1 MLRQPLI
8 NIEKVSKSFGKKK
21 VLDNL
26 TISINEGEIL
36 GLLGRSG
43 CGKSTLIKILV
54 GYHKADSG
62 RIIFNGKEVSGN
74 FNEVKKLV
82 GYTTQENSF
91 YEKLTIQENMN
102 YYAQLYSVD
111 KKHIQARINKL
122 LKDVK
127 LDSHKDTL
135 AGDISGGMKRRL
147 DFAISL
153 LHEPKLV
160 ILDEPTTGLDPI
172 LVDNFWGIIRATAK
186 EQKITVLISSH
197 MLTEIEQNCDRA
209 AIIADGKIRTII
221 DIKKGIDL
229 ETQFRKSVK

>member
-1 MLRQPLI
+1 MGPLLRLSGI
-8 NIEKVSKSFGKKK
+8 SKSFGRKK

-26 TISINEGEIL
+26 SLDINEGE
-36 GLLGRSG
+36 LLGIIGKSG

-54 GYHKADSG
+54 GYHKAESG
-62 RIIFNGKEVSGN
+62 RIILNGKEVSKN
-74 FNEVKKLV
+74 YREVRRLV

-91 YEKLTIQENMN
+91 YEKLSIEENMR
-102 YYAQLYSVD
+102 YYANLYD
-111 KKHIQARINKL
+111 LNKMQAKARISRL
-122 LKDVK
+122 LKEVK
-127 LDSHKDTL
+127 LDAHKETL

-172 LVDNFWGIIRATAK
+172 LVDNFWEIIRATAK

-197 MLTEIEQNCDRA
+197 LLNEIKQHCDRA
-209 AIIADGKIRTII
+209 AVMSDGRIKAVLDMKRTA
-221 DIKKGIDL
+221 DL
-229 ETQFRKSVK
+229 EKEFRRVVK